1 MSLINISIWFTNF
14 VNCLIYNSL
23 EYFNSVFSKKI
34 QIMRQRFE
42 QQFKIGTLQI
52 SDTKISIKTRDT
64 QPKVGLALLELFN
77 TPEYNERLFIILEQ
91 KIIGQKK
98 QTGRPGMDL
107 WQIFVMAMF
116 RMALNLSYDRLHT
129 MANNDKMLRQLLG
142 IETESGFDLVTIGYQ
157 NIKDNVG
164 LLSDDFLREINNII
178 AEFGN
183 KEVFKKKETEALC
196 LKADSFVAKS
206 NVHYPTDYNLL
217 MDCARKCLES
227 ISYFSIKYPALF
239 LGWRKNYNWY
249 RELKI
254 KMRILGQS
262 IGARGKYRETKI
274 LTSARDYLQKAVL
287 LDKKVKNSLE
297 ELKSI
302 CTTLADYKKFY
313 ELEKYSNYLS
323 KHIDLTQR
331 RLINKETIPHQEKMF
346 SIFETYTE
354 WITKGK
360 QNPSFELGKRLTITT
375 NQYGLI
381 EDYQIMNKT
390 VDSEVVIAIVD
401 RILSKNKI
409 KSISFDKGYYSKE
422 NKELLQLEIEMV
434 VLPKKGKCNKKELEE
449 ESQAD
454 FKKLRNKHSA
464 VESNI
469 NELTYRGLNKC
480 PDKSEPH
487 FDRYLAL
494 GVIAFNLHKI
504 GNQILIN
511 LKAQEKKAKEK
522 AKLLYAA

>member
-1 MSLINISIWFTNF
+1 
-14 VNCLIYNSL
+14 
-23 EYFNSVFSKKI
+23 
-34 QIMRQRFE
+34 MRQRFE
-42 QQFKIGTLQI
+42 QQFKLGTIQI
-52 SDTKISIKTRDT
+52 SETQISTQTRDA
-64 QPKVGLALLELFN
+64 QPKMALALLQIFN
-77 TPEYNERLFIILEQ
+77 TPEYNEQLFAILED
-91 KIIGQKK
+91 KIVGKKK

-116 RMALNLSYDRLHT
+116 RMTLNLTYDRLHT

-142 IETESGFDLVTIGYQ
+142 IETESGFKVITIGYQ
-157 NIKDNVG
+157 NIKDNVD
-164 LLSDDFLREINNII
+164 LLTDAILHEINLLIVG
-178 AEFGN
+178 FGN
-183 KEVFKKKETEALC
+183 NEVFKKKEQEALC
-196 LKADSFVAKS
+196 LKGDSFVAKS
-206 NVHYPTDYNLL
+206 TVHYPTDYNLL
-217 MDCARKCLES
+217 FDCARKC
-227 ISYFSIKYPALF
+227 IDTANWFSTKYPTTF
-239 LGWRKNYNWY
+239 FGWRKSKDWY

-262 IGARGKYRETKI
+262 IGFKGKYRETNI
-274 LTSARDYLQKAVL
+274 ITCATNYLEKAVL
-287 LDKKVKNSLE
+287 LEKKVQNTLV
-297 ELKSI
+297 ELQSI
-302 CTTLADYKKFY
+302 CTTVADYNKYY
-313 ELEKYSNYLS
+313 ELEKYSKYLI

-331 RLINKETIPHQEKMF
+331 RLINKETIPHHEKMF

-360 QNPSFELGKRLTITT
+360 QNPSFELGKRFTIVT

-381 EDYQIMNKT
+381 QDYQIMDKT
-390 VDSEVVIAIVD
+390 TDSEVVIAITD

-422 NKELLQLEIEMV
+422 NKELLQLEIELV

-449 ESQAD
+449 ESQAT

-480 PDKSEPH
+480 PDKSEAH

-504 GNQILIN
+504 GNQILIE
-511 LKAQEKKAKEK
+511 LKEQEKKAREK
-522 AKLLYAA
+522 RKLLYAA

>member
-1 MSLINISIWFTNF
+1 
-14 VNCLIYNSL
+14 
-23 EYFNSVFSKKI
+23 
-34 QIMRQRFE
+34 MRQRFE
-42 QQFKIGTLQI
+42 QQFKLGTLQI
-52 SDTKISIKTRDT
+52 SETQISTKTRDA
-64 QPKVGLALLELFN
+64 QPKMALALLQIFN
-77 TPEYNERLFIILEQ
+77 TPEYNEQLFAILED
-91 KIIGQKK
+91 KIVGQKK

-116 RMALNLSYDRLHT
+116 RMTLDLTYDRLHT

-142 IETESGFDLVTIGYQ
+142 IESESGFKVVSIGYQ

-164 LLSDDFLREINNII
+164 LLTDDILHEINLLIVG
-178 AEFGN
+178 FGN
-183 KEVFKKKETEALC
+183 KEVFKKKEQEALC
-196 LKADSFVAKS
+196 LKSDSFVAKS
-206 NVHYPTDYNLL
+206 TVHYPTDYNLL
-217 MDCARKCLES
+217 FDCARKC
-227 ISYFSIKYPALF
+227 IDTANWFSIKYPTSF
-239 LGWRKNYNWY
+239 FGWRKSQDWH

-262 IGARGKYRETKI
+262 IGSKGKHREAAI
-274 LTSARDYLQKAVL
+274 ITSATNYLQKAVL
-287 LDKKVKNSLE
+287 LDKKVQNTLLE
-297 ELKSI
+297 LQSI
-302 CTTLADYKKFY
+302 CTTVADYKNYY
-313 ELEKYSNYLS
+313 ELEKYSKYLT

-331 RLINKETIPHQEKMF
+331 RLIEKQSIPHHEKMF

-360 QNPSFELGKRLTITT
+360 QNPSFELGKRFTIVT

-381 EDYQIMNKT
+381 QDYQIMNKT
-390 VDSEVVIAIVD
+390 TDSEIVIDIVD
-401 RILSKNKI
+401 RILSRNKI

-422 NKELLQLEIEMV
+422 NKELLQLEIELV

-449 ESQAD
+449 ESQVE

-480 PDKSEPH
+480 PDKSEAH

-504 GNQILIN
+504 GNQILIE
-511 LKAQEKKAKEK
+511 LKEQEKKARKK
-522 AKLLYAA
+522 RKLLYAA

>member
-1 MSLINISIWFTNF
+1 
-14 VNCLIYNSL
+14 
-23 EYFNSVFSKKI
+23 
-34 QIMRQRFE
+34 
-42 QQFKIGTLQI
+42 
-52 SDTKISIKTRDT
+52 
-64 QPKVGLALLELFN
+64 
-77 TPEYNERLFIILEQ
+77 
-91 KIIGQKK
+91 
-98 QTGRPGMDL
+98 
-107 WQIFVMAMF
+107 MAMF
-116 RMALNLSYDRLHT
+116 RMTLNLTYDRLHT

-142 IETESGFDLVTIGYQ
+142 IETESGFDVINISYQ
-157 NIKDNVG
+157 NIKDNVD
-164 LLSDDFLREINNII
+164 LLTDDFLRDINNII
-178 AEFGN
+178 VEFGN
-183 KEVFKKKETEALC
+183 KEVFKKKEAEALC
-196 LKADSFVAKS
+196 LKTDSFVAKS

-217 MDCARKCLES
+217 MDCARKCLKS
-227 ISYFSIKYPALF
+227 TSWFSAKYPDTF
-239 LGWRKNYNWY
+239 LGWRKNNDWY

-262 IGARGKYRETKI
+262 IGTKGKYREAKI
-274 LTSARDYLQKAVL
+274 LTSATDYLQKAVL
-287 LDKKVKNSLE
+287 LDKKLQKSLQ
-297 ELKSI
+297 ELQSI
-302 CTTLADYKKFY
+302 CTTLADYKEYF
-313 ELEKYSNYLS
+313 ELEKYSNYLC

-331 RLINKETIPHQEKMF
+331 RLIDKETIPHHEKMF

-360 QNPSFELGKRLTITT
+360 QNPSFELGKRFTITT

-381 EDYQIMNKT
+381 QDYEIMNKT
-390 VDSEVVIAIVD
+390 TDSEIVITIVD
-401 RILSKNKI
+401 RILCKNKI

-449 ESQAD
+449 ESQAE

-469 NELTYRGLNKC
+469 NELTYRGLCKC

-494 GVIAFNLHKI
+494 GVMAFNLHKI

-511 LKAQEKKAKEK
+511 LKKQEKKAKEK

>member
-1 MSLINISIWFTNF
+1 
-14 VNCLIYNSL
+14 
-23 EYFNSVFSKKI
+23 
-34 QIMRQRFE
+34 MRQRFE
-42 QQFKIGTLQI
+42 QQFKLGTLQI
-52 SDTKISIKTRDT
+52 SETQISTKTRDA
-64 QPKVGLALLELFN
+64 QPKMALALLQIFN
-77 TPEYNERLFIILEQ
+77 TPEYNEQLFAILED
-91 KIIGQKK
+91 KIVGQKK

-116 RMALNLSYDRLHT
+116 RMTLDLTYDRLHT

-142 IETESGFDLVTIGYQ
+142 IESESGFKVVSIGYQ

-164 LLSDDFLREINNII
+164 LLTDDILHEINLLIVG
-178 AEFGN
+178 FGN
-183 KEVFKKKETEALC
+183 KEVFKKKEQEALC
-196 LKADSFVAKS
+196 LKSDSFVAKS
-206 NVHYPTDYNLL
+206 TVHYPTDYNLL
-217 MDCARKCLES
+217 FDCARKCLDTVS
-227 ISYFSIKYPALF
+227 WFSIKYPTSF
-239 LGWRKNYNWY
+239 FGWRKSQDWH

-262 IGARGKYRETKI
+262 IGSKGKHREAAI
-274 LTSARDYLQKAVL
+274 ITSATNYLQKAVL
-287 LDKKVKNSLE
+287 LDKKVQNTLLE
-297 ELKSI
+297 LQSI
-302 CTTLADYKKFY
+302 CTTVADYKNYY
-313 ELEKYSNYLS
+313 ELEKYSKYLT

-331 RLINKETIPHQEKMF
+331 RLIEKQSIPHHEKMF
-346 SIFETYTE
+346 SIFETYTQ

-360 QNPSFELGKRLTITT
+360 QNPSFELGKRFTIVT

-381 EDYQIMNKT
+381 QDYQIMNKT
-390 VDSEVVIAIVD
+390 TDSEIVIDIVD
-401 RILSKNKI
+401 RILSRNKI

-422 NKELLQLEIEMV
+422 NKELLQLEIELV

-449 ESQAD
+449 ESQVE

-480 PDKSEPH
+480 PDKSEAH

-504 GNQILIN
+504 GNQILIE
-511 LKAQEKKAKEK
+511 LKEQEKKARKK
-522 AKLLYAA
+522 RKLLYAA